1 MKNKEKYAN
10 FINMAFAN
18 VYDDVCEFKK
28 EHILKVK
35 SCTFVDCHACNK
47 ATLDWLEQEY
57 QEPPILDEKEKE
69 YLSAVISPWRDK
81 VKSIAKYRYSEEDEY
96 ICIEIRYKHIDLPSF
111 KADTMYKGME
121 LNKEYK
127 LEDLKL

>member
-18 VYDDVCEFKK
+18 VYDNVCEFKK
-28 EHILKVK
+28 EYILKVK

-57 QEPPILDEKEKE
+57 QEPILTDDEKQNGAER
-69 YLSAVISPWRDK
+69 W
-81 VKSIAKYRYSEEDEY
+81 
-96 ICIEIRYKHIDLPSF
+96 
-111 KADTMYKGME
+111 
-121 LNKEYK
+121 N
-127 LEDLKL
+127 

>member
-57 QEPPILDEKEKE
+57 QEPPILDDKERE
-69 YLSAVISPWRDK
+69 YLSAVIRPWRDK
-81 VKSIAKYRYSEEDEY
+81 VKSIAKYRYSEEVEY
-96 ICIEIRYKHIDLPSF
+96 ICIEIRCKYIDLPPF
-111 KADTMYKGME
+111 KAGTMYKGME
-121 LNKEYK
+121 LCREYSI
-127 LEDLKL
+127 EDLGL